1 MVAAATARVR
11 AAYPNATPPSA
22 SARRRRLQ
30 PNGTWVLIG
39 LPILLVGAFVW
50 QIASSAIHTE
60 VLVRKATSIGSVS
73 LEADRAGSRIDFVVV
88 DRFGQETTIDG
99 TMNVKLREPDG
110 TLWQV
115 SRAVSAT
122 DFQPLP
128 DGGLL
133 AGRSGLSVIVPASD
147 WARAPRR
154 GGAATVS
161 ISVQPTGDDA
171 PISTV
176 EKQRFP

>member
-11 AAYPNATPPSA
+11 TAYPNATPPPA
-22 SARRRRLQ
+22 ATGRRRFQ
-30 PNGTWVLIG
+30 PNGTWVLIAI
-39 LPILLVGAFVW
+39 PVLLVSTFVW
-50 QIASSAIHTE
+50 QIASSALHADII
-60 VLVRKATSIGSVS
+60 VRRATAIGSVS
-73 LEADRAGSRIDFVVV
+73 LEADPAGSRIDFVVV

-99 TMNVKLREPDG
+99 TVNVKLREPDG
-110 TLWQV
+110 TLWQT
-115 SRAVSAT
+115 SRAIGAA

-133 AGRSGLSVIVPASD
+133 AGRSGLSVVVPASD

-154 GGAATVS
+154 GGAATVT
-161 ISVQPTGDDA
+161 INVQPSGDGA

-176 EKQRFP
+176 EEQRFP